1 MSARTR
7 RTTITRLVAVVVAGT
22 SVGIAGA
29 YAVAADDVSPAHV
42 EQQVE
47 RDQAAEW
54 ARANGVSGLSPASV
68 TPVVSPEESNADLA
82 SQLRQIAAWASAE
95 GLAGLSP
102 ASLTPVAP

>member
-82 SQLRQIAAWASAE
+82 SASAE